1 MPSIYSESQ
10 MSSILS
16 NTIASIWQLVS
27 ISFSIRKRK
36 LHITIAEKVCI
47 DQQKEKKRYIGRGMA
62 NDIRVSLEALCV
74 LMLIRRPERRSAPP
88 PSS

>member
-1 MPSIYSESQ
+1 

-47 DQQKEKKRYIGRGMA
+47 DQQKEKNGILEEGWQTISEFRLKRYVFLCLS
-62 NDIRVSLEALCV
+62 NDPNDGALP
-74 LMLIRRPERRSAPP
+74 LPLLKR
-88 PSS
+88 